1 MPRRNIA
8 TATWGAVLVFVGV
21 ALAGV
26 SYLMNSGLLD
36 ANTLGGL
43 TVGDGAGLAF
53 LTLLGGAALLYWG

>member
-1 MPRRNIA
+1 M
-8 TATWGAVLVFVGV
+8 FVGV